1 MVTTIMEFAGGIIIA
16 AGIACMVL
24 VVAVWLWPVALIV
37 FGAGLIGISALFS
50 WLSRNGDK

>member
-1 MVTTIMEFAGGIIIA
+1 MEFAGGIIIA